1 VRQNVRCHGSHQP
14 RSYYLKARGEDDLV
28 RYLEIPVRR
37 INPVDRIIAEMRDAA
52 RRTQELLDRIKRD
65 M

>member
-1 VRQNVRCHGSHQP
+1 MRQTVRCHASHQP

-28 RYLEIPVRR
+28 RYLETRR
-37 INPVDRIIAEMRDAA
+37 ISNPVDRIIAEMRDAV
-52 RRTQELLDRIKRD
+52 RRTTELIDRIKRN